1 MCRDRRKLSIH
12 DSAQTRPL
20 ERCDQLLRNVQAF
33 WDGKPYGLMPPS
45 LGSIVLCDPKHWIT
59 TLPINSRNYLPI
71 DAA

>member
-45 LGSIVLCDPKHWIT
+45 LGSIVLCDPKH
-59 TLPINSRNYLPI
+59 
-71 DAA
+71 